1 MGLRFGTMQTKLGIV
16 KLLKN
21 FKLSICNKTLDP
33 FEFNPTGLLQSPKG
47 GMWLK
52 LENV

>member
-1 MGLRFGTMQTKLGIV
+1 MQTKLGIV

-21 FKLSICNKTLDP
+21 FKLSTCGKTLDP
-33 FEFNPTGLLQSPKG
+33 FEFNPTGAFQSPKG

-52 LENV
+52 LEKI